1 MTIFRRGPLTR
12 ASNTGGVGKN
22 RDCGRIPVATFLTI
36 VKFEVYSFNGS
47 RQRHTVYDGMLPL
60 SKMYDTGRY
69 PQWASPNAT
78 LVTFWGYRFMHAHSR
93 TCNPASLTRSLPALF
108 PYLSLLRFHLTRPLS
123 QATIEIGGEKWN
135 STGQSKQCELSSLA
149 NSVADGNYRLL
160 ADMINESLQHV
171 SDDLQ
176 PVCEECL
183 VDKGSFVV
191 PDQYIISLEMI
202 LARLERLNVYKA
214 AWTWRLTKLGT
225 ARLCVSAVLATVC
238 HL

>member
-1 MTIFRRGPLTR
+1 
-12 ASNTGGVGKN
+12 
-22 RDCGRIPVATFLTI
+22 VATFLTI

-108 PYLSLLRFHLTRPLS
+108 PYLSPLRFHPTRPLS
-123 QATIEIGGEKWN
+123 QATIEIGNEKWN

-149 NSVADGNYRLL
+149 NSVADGNTDCLQIL
-160 ADMINESLQHV
+160 STNHCNMFQMICSLFA
-171 SDDLQ
+171 
-176 PVCEECL
+176 
-183 VDKGSFVV
+183 K
-191 PDQYIISLEMI
+191 
-202 LARLERLNVYKA
+202 NVW
-214 AWTWRLTKLGT
+214 WTN
-225 ARLCVSAVLATVC
+225 AVL
-238 HL
+238 